1 MSVAGYFGGPGE
13 RIRLAK
19 GSLEGIGIRVD
30 GAVLRGEAGVRE
42 RQDSVLRS
50 AEVARDL
57 FRQERLDLAGR
68 AGGNGLRLG

>member
-30 GAVLRGEAGVRE
+30 GAVLSGEVGVRE
-42 RQDSVLRS
+42 QQDSVLRS
-50 AEVARDL
+50 AEAARDL
-57 FRQERLDLAGR
+57 FRHERLEFVGR
-68 AGGNGLRLG
+68 AGGFGLRLG